1 MCQTDVCKSSAAA
14 TVKSDVSGEVGTREI
29 LLKSKARP
37 VIIAGSTESEVDWL
51 NILQPPSPES
61 RRATE
66 CVVEL
71 NPRSQSSDF
80 CFMQ

>member
-14 TVKSDVSGEVGTREI
+14 TVKSDVSGDGGTREI

-51 NILQPPSPES
+51 NILQSPICNLHLQ
-61 RRATE
+61 RA
-66 CVVEL
+66 VGHPGVWL
-71 NPRSQSSDF
+71 S
-80 CFMQ
+80 